1 MQVVD
6 YDGWRTSELSQDT
19 STWER
24 HEFTI
29 CEMAA
34 IVHWYL
40 VDPEMIW
47 VRVRRVCAERVV
59 TQCSNGRACEDAECP
74 FLHNGDVFKDDIVEE
89 LGDYANLDNYTY
101 YSLELGPGLVWP
113 DVQNNAYNNSKGVA
127 KQLLK
132 DIGHTLGRIYTTNRT
147 IHISLAYSQL
157 VSSSEARWIQRGCNH
172 EMRRYW
178 SLAPHDRVED
188 LAWNRK
194 FSLKQEGWETVEAM
208 DIKVDLATW
217 GEMDVTR
224 LWGSGHLWH
233 NCRPSSHHSHPRRG
247 NLTYESAGN
256 VKSMA
261 QGSYDSPL
269 TSPSH
274 NDFTEIQQT
283 WANAHRAFIER
294 SRRAYEIEK
303 QSETN
308 RNGKGWLRLNV
319 IASLTDVVGT
329 LCLKNNGESEP
340 FDLAI
345 YLTDYLHQVSGITR
359 SRFWS
364 KQLLHKIQSPA
375 QLHVTLLDPETLCL
389 LPSSCRNHH
398 PSIFDTLD

>member
-6 YDGWRTSELSQDT
+6 SDGWRTSELSQDT

-132 DIGHTLGRIYTTNRT
+132 DIGHKLGRIYTTNRT

-157 VSSSEARWIQRGCNH
+157 VSIYEARRIQSGLNH

-178 SLAPHDRVED
+178 SLAPRDRVET
-188 LAWNRK
+188 LSWNRK
-194 FSLKQEGWETVEAM
+194 FYVKQDGWETVEAM
-208 DIKVDLATW
+208 DNKVDLATW
-217 GEMDVTR
+217 EEMHVTHSWR
-224 LWGSGHLWH
+224 SGQLWH
-233 NCRPSSHHSHPRRG
+233 NFRPSSHHSHPRRDDF
-247 NLTYESAGN
+247 TFESGN
-256 VKSMA
+256 VTSMA
-261 QGSYDSPL
+261 QGSDDSPL

-274 NDFTEIQQT
+274 DDFIEIQQT
-283 WANAHRAFIER
+283 WANAHTAFIQR
-294 SRRAYEIEK
+294 SRRAYEIEHE
-303 QSETN
+303 SETN
-308 RNGKGWLRLNV
+308 QNAKGWLRLNV
-319 IASLTDVVGT
+319 IASLTDVGT
-329 LCLKNNGESEP
+329 LCLKNNGKSEI

-359 SRFWS
+359 SKFWS
-364 KQLLHKIQSPA
+364 KKLLHKIQ
-375 QLHVTLLDPETLCL
+375 
-389 LPSSCRNHH
+389 H
-398 PSIFDTLD
+398 P